1 MKKTLSEKI
10 RLSLYI
16 FCGVVAFII
25 VALIIKARMDIAHLL
40 KEGVRVKGAVI
51 SKSDST
57 SSSRKSTKSSYAME
71 LSLFVDRSITEA
83 PKAKNATDAKPESFG
98 AKIDALLAASK
109 KRMTSRFKEGYAKV
123 TIKVSSDSYQK
134 FSLGEV
140 VDVVHLK
147 DDPSSARLVV
157 DIE

>member
-1 MKKTLSEKI
+1 MKKTLIEKI
-10 RLSLYI
+10 KLSLYI
-16 FCGVVAFII
+16 FCGVVALVI
-25 VALIIKARMDIAHLL
+25 VALIIKVRMDIAHLL

-83 PKAKNATDAKPESFG
+83 PKANDAKPESFD
-98 AKIDALLAASK
+98 AKMDALLAASK
-109 KRMTSRFKEGYAKV
+109 KRMTSRFKEGYANV